1 MITPNIT
8 SRSLE
13 YWLVHHLTGSY
24 YPAIIPNYYFGDWE
38 CDVFSLNKSGYTS
51 EYEIKQTKSD
61 YLKDFEKTSYYG
73 TKSKHQQIRTGKRTN
88 RFWFILPEDLDVD
101 IPKYAGRM
109 NYRLAKYYANWIEFV
124 IVKPAPLLH
133 KKKATE
139 EQKDQML
146 IRLSAKF
153 YHQMMERTSFN
164 KYQLTL

>member
-1 MITPNIT
+1 MKNIFFFFKQKT
-8 SRSLE
+8 AYE
-13 YWLVHHLTGSY
+13 
-24 YPAIIPNYYFGDWE
+24 IKE
-38 CDVFSLNKSGYTS
+38 CDWSSDVCSSDL
-51 EYEIKQTKSD
+51 IKQTKSD
-61 YLKDFEKTSYYG
+61 YLKDFEKTSDYG

-146 IRLSAKF
+146 MRLSAKF
-153 YHQMMERTSFN
+153 YHQMMERTKYYD
-164 KYQLTL
+164 KYQLNL